1 MPELLIG
8 AGIAL
13 VCIFFGWIMGIAG
26 KSEKVEKEPKSE
38 KIL

>member
-13 VCIFFGWIMGIAG
+13 VCVFFGWVMGIAG
-26 KSEKVEKEPKSE
+26 KAEKPPKSE